1 MSTVA
6 EKVKLALQLD
16 TLKFE
21 TKELQE
27 RLKDLKKAIKA
38 GDGDGVEFFLS
49 SMTTELVT

>member
-21 TKELQE
+21 TKELQD
-27 RLKDLKKAIKA
+27 RLVDLKKAIKE